1 MAELWATEDLPGLA
15 WDDEPDPGP
24 NDADLWGQAITY
36 WQTKTMTTLTPSP
49 EYL

>member
-1 MAELWATEDLPGLA
+1 MAELWATEELAGLA
-15 WDDEPDPGP
+15 WAEPPDDTPDP
-24 NDADLWGQAITY
+24 DLWGQAITY

>member
-1 MAELWATEDLPGLA
+1 MAELWATNELPGVA
-15 WDDEPDPGP
+15 WNDEPPDNTPDP
-24 NDADLWGQAITY
+24 DLWGQAVTY

>member
-1 MAELWATEDLPGLA
+1 MAELWATEDLPGHA
-15 WDDEPDPGP
+15 WTEPPDDTPDP
-24 NDADLWGQAITY
+24 DLWGQAITY